1 MDIIDIPQPYYYDS
15 KHNYTGLHTKD
26 GDVIIYKG
34 YLDLYVVKKNEGAIS
49 YLLVGKNNI
58 SEGTCIVQAQQLFG
72 GNSLKTLQ
80 NIFSKYTFLNN
91 LLGNINRPIQRYLN
105 VLAEYRLQGHTT
117 YYKPY
122 LGQQI
127 YKYIIDQHNTL
138 KIGVIR
144 LKQHEGS
151 KYNVLIVT
159 PQQLQQLTQPKYNF
173 NTVLKELKNGGK
185 LLYHSILK
193 TYKIPIECKYYYC
206 ILVN

>member
-1 MDIIDIPQPYYYDS
+1 M
-15 KHNYTGLHTKD
+15 
-26 GDVIIYKG
+26 
-34 YLDLYVVKKNEGAIS
+34 KKNEGAIS

-58 SEGTCIVQAQQLFG
+58 SQGTCTVQAQQLFG

-91 LLGNINRPIQRYLN
+91 LLGNINRPIQKYLN
-105 VLAEYRLQGHTT
+105 VLAEYRLQGNNT

-122 LGQQI
+122 LGEQI

-144 LKQHEGS
+144 IKQHEGT

-159 PQQLQQLTQPKYNF
+159 PQQLQDLTNDKYNF

-206 ILVN
+206 ILVT

>member
-15 KHNYTGLHTKD
+15 KHNYIGLHTED

-34 YLDLYVVKKNEGAIS
+34 YLDLYVVHKNEGAIS

-58 SEGTCIVQAQQLFG
+58 SEGTCTVQAQQLFG
-72 GNSLKTLQ
+72 SNSLKTLQ

-105 VLAEYRLQGHTT
+105 TLVEYRLQGHNT

-122 LGQQI
+122 LGEQI
-127 YKYIIDQHNTL
+127 YKYIIDQQNTL

-144 LKQHEGS
+144 LKQHEGT

-173 NTVLKELKNGGK
+173 DTVLKELKNGGK
-185 LLYHSILK
+185 LLYDTRNQS
-193 TYKIPIECKYYYC
+193 YKIPIVNIHYYC
-206 ILVN
+206 ILVD